1 MITKS
6 GLYKLLTNPKLSGV
20 ELGHEG
26 IMELI
31 TLLQNAGFFS
41 EGGKVDCPEVHDPWC
56 NDGRG
61 QPDWDNGLAYLLGE
75 K

>member
-1 MITKS
+1 MERMGMMNINKS
-6 GLYKLLTNPKLSGV
+6 ILYKLLNNPQLRGV
-20 ELGHEG
+20 DFGYEG

-41 EGGKVDCPEVHDPWC
+41 EGGKVTSS
-56 NDGRG
+56 
-61 QPDWDNGLAYLLGE
+61 GLAYLLGE

>member
-1 MITKS
+1 MNVKKS
-6 GLYKLLTNPKLSGV
+6 ILYKLLKNPQLRGV

-31 TLLQNAGFFS
+31 TLLQSAGFFS
-41 EGGKVDCPEVHDPWC
+41 KGGKVTSS
-56 NDGRG
+56 
-61 QPDWDNGLAYLLGE
+61 GLAYLLGE

>member
-1 MITKS
+1 MNVKNST
-6 GLYKLLTNPKLSGV
+6 LYKLLNNPQLTGV

-31 TLLQNAGFFS
+31 TLLQNTGFFS
-41 EGGKVDCPEVHDPWC
+41 EGGKVTSS
-56 NDGRG
+56 
-61 QPDWDNGLAYLLGE
+61 GLAFLLGE